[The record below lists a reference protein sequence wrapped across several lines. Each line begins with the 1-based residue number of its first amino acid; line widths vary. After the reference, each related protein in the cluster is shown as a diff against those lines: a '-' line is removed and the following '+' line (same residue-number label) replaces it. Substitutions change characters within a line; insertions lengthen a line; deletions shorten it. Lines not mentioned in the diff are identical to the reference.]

1 MADYAHK
8 KTDAMLDELELN
20 VRREYARAEKE
31 IQSKLNKYLIKF
43 ERDRDEQI
51 KLLREG
57 KITRQ
62 DYNDWMT
69 RKIGM
74 GKRWEE
80 MRDNLAQ
87 DMTNA
92 GQIARSIAD
101 GYKPEVYALNHNWAT
116 YQIEHD
122 GKIDTFYQLYDRQTV
137 ERLME
142 KDRKLMPPAGKKV
155 KREIALGKAQKWNNK
170 QLQSALTQSILQGES
185 IPDMAKRV
193 ARTVATRSYA
203 DSVRYARTM
212 ITGAESAGRQDA
224 YERAENMGIDLEKEW
239 IATLDD
245 RTRHTHRQLH
255 GERRPLDEEFSNGC
269 MFPADPSGDDEEVYN
284 CRCTTKAAIKGFEGD
299 RVESSPKMGGMSF
312 EEWQGAKAP
321 KEKEPEPE
329 VVREPFKN
337 DKLEKAMG
345 NDWIPFRD
353 IVDGSDNKHLYDSYA
368 DRVGRLTIGRGGT
381 FRPATF
387 SIEASYKNIDGAS
400 KYSTIAHE
408 YGHMFDAC
416 GGKLDGLG
424 FSEVDMINEK
434 CREKLYIKSWD
445 IVKPLPSSSD
455 EFMTALRKDM
465 EALKPKIADGTIR
478 NTLIK
483 DYATRN
489 STSGVQDALDG
500 FYSTQKN
507 NILPWGHGDAYYNR
521 AYNQKVKGMGVEKEL
536 KEALQGLGMDASNQ
550 TKVKRIMRQYEA
562 SSEAWANVSSA
573 VTCGGAE
580 LEAVEKYMPETVK
593 AYRGI
598 IGKMGKK

>member
-1 MADYAHK
+1 MADYAHE
-8 KTDAMLDELELN
+8 KTDKELLALERKI
-20 VRREYARAEKE
+20 RREYDTARKE
-31 IQSKLNKYLIKF
+31 VQKKLNDYLAEVAKG
-43 ERDRDEQI
+43 EEKQRE
-51 KLLREG
+51 LLKAG
-57 KITRQ
+57 KITKQ
-62 DYNDWMT
+62 EYNDWMT

-142 KDRKLMPPAGKKV
+142 KDRKLMPPAGKRV
-155 KREIALGKAQKWNNK
+155 KREIALGKAKKWNNK

-269 MFPADPSGDDEEVYN
+269 MYPADPSGDDEEVYN

-312 EEWQGAKAP
+312 EEWQGVKAP
-321 KEKEPEPE
+321 KETEQGLEFRSRFTEADSIKGAEDAIGEICDTSGFGALGVSYKGIELEVANTVNKTLIDLYDEFDIPKFGGIMAPAGNTKIGKQIEGATAAYSPIRNSFLLNRKSLGTMKAATKALEAEKEAIKNVLEHPENYHMDRMSKRLLSVINASKASGRATVPE
-329 VVREPFKN
+329 TIPDVLSHEFGHA
-337 DKLEKAMG
+337 LEKRLRRMD
-345 NDWIPFRD
+345 NYDD
-353 IVDGSDNKHLYDSYA
+353 I
-368 DRVGRLTIGRGGT
+368 
-381 FRPATF
+381 
-387 SIEASYKNIDGAS
+387 
-400 KYSTIAHE
+400 
-408 YGHMFDAC
+408 
-416 GGKLDGLG
+416 
-424 FSEVDMINEK
+424 
-434 CREKLYIKSWD
+434 
-445 IVKPLPSSSD
+445 
-455 EFMTALRKDM
+455 
-465 EALKPKIADGTIR
+465 IR
-478 NTLIK
+478 NMK
-483 DYATRN
+483 DYAEKI
-489 STSGVQDALDG
+489 SGYATESPSEYIAESFASWRKGEKVADPLLIDA
-500 FYSTQKN
+500 FKN
-507 NILPWGHGDAYYNR
+507 LRRKP
-521 AYNQKVKGMGVEKEL
+521 
-536 KEALQGLGMDASNQ
+536 
-550 TKVKRIMRQYEA
+550 
-562 SSEAWANVSSA
+562 
-573 VTCGGAE
+573 
-580 LEAVEKYMPETVK
+580 
-593 AYRGI
+593 
-598 IGKMGKK
+598 

>member
-1 MADYAHK
+1 MADYAHD
-8 KTDAMLDELELN
+8 KTDAMLDELESN

-92 GQIARSIAD
+92 GQIARSIAN

-142 KDRKLMPPAGKKV
+142 KDRQLMPPAGKRV

-193 ARTVATRSYA
+193 ARTVSTRSYA

-224 YERAENMGIDLEKEW
+224 YDRAESMGIELEKEW

-245 RTRHTHRQLH
+245 RTRHTHRELH

-269 MFPADPSGDDEEVYN
+269 MYPADPSGDAEEVYN

-299 RVESSPKMGGMSF
+299 RVESSPKMGGMTF
-312 EEWQGAKAP
+312 EEWQGAKEKKGETTEEPPTNRFGNQITFDEKLNGEKWDDA
-321 KEKEPEPE
+321 KEIISILSDEYETKLSE
-329 VVREPFKN
+329 VRTGSSKSAGSVQISGTVMNLSDSHPFTVIH
-337 DKLEKAMG
+337 EFA
-345 NDWIPFRD
+345 
-353 IVDGSDNKHLYDSYA
+353 H
-368 DRVGRLTIGRGGT
+368 TI
-381 FRPATF
+381 
-387 SIEASYKNIDGAS
+387 SIE
-400 KYSTIAHE
+400 
-408 YGHMFDAC
+408 
-416 GGKLDGLG
+416 
-424 FSEVDMINEK
+424 
-434 CREKLYIKSWD
+434 
-445 IVKPLPSSSD
+445 
-455 EFMTALRKDM
+455 
-465 EALKPKIADGTIR
+465 
-478 NTLIK
+478 
-483 DYATRN
+483 
-489 STSGVQDALDG
+489 
-500 FYSTQKN
+500 
-507 NILPWGHGDAYYNR
+507 
-521 AYNQKVKGMGVEKEL
+521 
-536 KEALQGLGMDASNQ
+536 NQ
-550 TKVKRIMRQYEA
+550 TKFGLYSEGEFWKEIKKVQRAYKKAVRDDSRFWISAYEHGSKGADEFLAEAFTQVEIVKLGYNLPNKYGQDTTY
-562 SSEAWANVSSA
+562 SSQV
-573 VTCGGAE
+573 
-580 LEAVEKYMPETVK
+580 VEIIKKYFG
-593 AYRGI
+593 R
-598 IGKMGKK
+598 KK

>member
-1 MADYAHK
+1 MADYAHD
-8 KTDAMLDELELN
+8 KTDAMLDELESN

-92 GQIARSIAD
+92 GQIARSIAN

-137 ERLME
+137 ERLIE
-142 KDRKLMPPAGKKV
+142 KDRQLMPPAGKKV

-193 ARTVATRSYA
+193 ARTVSTRSYA

-224 YERAENMGIDLEKEW
+224 YERAESMGIELEKEW

-245 RTRHTHRQLH
+245 RTRHTHRELH

-269 MFPADPSGDDEEVYN
+269 MYPADPSGDAEEVYN
-284 CRCTTKAAIKGFEGD
+284 CRCTTKAAIKGFEGA
-299 RVESSPKMGGMSF
+299 RVESSPKMGEMSF
-312 EEWQGAKAP
+312 EEWQQARAP
-321 KEKEPEPE
+321 KQEKPEEQPK

-337 DKLEKAMG
+337 DKLEKLWG
-345 NDWIPFRD
+345 
-353 IVDGSDNKHLYDSYA
+353 
-368 DRVGRLTIGRGGT
+368 
-381 FRPATF
+381 ATGYR
-387 SIEASYKNIDGAS
+387 S
-400 KYSTIAHE
+400 
-408 YGHMFDAC
+408 
-416 GGKLDGLG
+416 
-424 FSEVDMINEK
+424 
-434 CREKLYIKSWD
+434 
-445 IVKPLPSSSD
+445 
-455 EFMTALRKDM
+455 
-465 EALKPKIADGTIR
+465 
-478 NTLIK
+478 
-483 DYATRN
+483 AT
-489 STSGVQDALDG
+489 
-500 FYSTQKN
+500 
-507 NILPWGHGDAYYNR
+507 
-521 AYNQKVKGMGVEKEL
+521 
-536 KEALQGLGMDASNQ
+536 
-550 TKVKRIMRQYEA
+550 
-562 SSEAWANVSSA
+562 
-573 VTCGGAE
+573 
-580 LEAVEKYMPETVK
+580 
-593 AYRGI
+593 
-598 IGKMGKK
+598 

>member
-1 MADYAHK
+1 MPDYAHK
-8 KTDAMLDELELN
+8 KTDAMLDELEAN

-51 KLLREG
+51 KLLRDG

-62 DYNDWMT
+62 DYNDFMT

-74 GKRWEE
+74 GRRWEE

-101 GYKPEVYALNHNWAT
+101 GYKADVYALNHNWAT

-142 KDRKLMPPAGKKV
+142 KERQLMPPPGKRV
-155 KREIALGKAQKWNNK
+155 KREISLGKAQKWNNK

-185 IPDMAKRV
+185 VPDIAKRV
-193 ARTVATRSYA
+193 ARTVSTRGYA

-224 YERAENMGIDLEKEW
+224 YERAESMGIELEKEW

-245 RTRHTHRQLH
+245 RTRHTHRELH
-255 GERRPLDEEFSNGC
+255 GERRPLDEEFSNGL
-269 MFPADPSGDDEEVYN
+269 MYPADPSGDDEEVYN
-284 CRCTTKAAIKGFEGD
+284 CRCTTKAQLKGFESD
-299 RVESSPKMGGMSF
+299 TVTSSPKMGDMTF
-312 EEWQGAKAP
+312 EEWQAAKKP
-321 KEKEPEPE
+321 EEPEQEPQAE
-329 VVREPFKN
+329 REPFKN
-337 DKLEKAMG
+337 DKLERAMG
-345 NDWIPFRD
+345 DDWIPFRD
-353 IVDGSDNKHLYDSYA
+353 MVDESENKDLYDAYA
-368 DRVGRLTIGRGGT
+368 DRVGRLSIGRDGS
-381 FRPATF
+381 FSPATF
-387 SIEASYKNIDGAS
+387 SIDASYENKEGMS
-400 KYSTIAHE
+400 KYSVIAHE

-416 GGKLDGLG
+416 GGKLTGLG
-424 FSEVDMINEK
+424 FNEIDTINEK
-434 CREKLYIKSWD
+434 CKEGSFFKNLNIIK
-445 IVKPLPSSSD
+445 PAPSSSD
-455 EFMTALRKDM
+455 EFMSALRKDM
-465 EALKPKIADGTIR
+465 EALRPRIKDGTIR
-478 NTLIK
+478 GLLVK
-483 DYATRN
+483 DVATRN
-489 STSGVQDALDG
+489 ATSGIQDALDG

-507 NILPWGHGDAYYNR
+507 YTLPWGHGDSYYNR
-521 AYNQKVKGMGVEKEL
+521 AYNRKVKGLGVEKEL
-536 KEALQGLGMDASNQ
+536 KEAFQMLGMDASNQ

-580 LEAVEKYMPETVK
+580 LKAIEEFMPETVK
-593 AYRGI
+593 AYREI
-598 IGKMGKK
+598 IRKMGKE